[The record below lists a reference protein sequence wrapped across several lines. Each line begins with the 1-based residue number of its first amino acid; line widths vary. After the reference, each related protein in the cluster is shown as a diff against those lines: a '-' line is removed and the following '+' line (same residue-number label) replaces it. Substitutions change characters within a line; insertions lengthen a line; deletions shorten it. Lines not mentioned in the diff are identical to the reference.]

1 MSKEIDLSIQ
11 NVEAL
16 SIVAK
21 ALSSEVR
28 LSIIQLLNKNSLNV
42 NEISEK
48 LGIPASSAA
57 LNVKMLEEADL
68 IHTELQPGTRGSMKL
83 CSIKRGLIRIVLN
96 SAIIDHDN
104 TTFIE
109 MPIGNYVDFQVTP
122 TCGLVNN
129 SVYIDSEDDPRSF
142 YHPDH
147 TSAQL
152 IWFHSGYL
160 EYRFSNQ
167 SLENKSCHLLEISME
182 VCSEAPNYQNDW
194 PSDITLWINDIECG
208 TWTSPGDFG
217 GRRGKLNPAFWSDGS
232 TQFGMLK
239 TWRITDKGIFIDG
252 NLIQEGNINDLNLSN
267 NNYISVRI
275 GVKEDSKHV
284 GGMNLF
290 GNQFGDYS
298 QNIIMRLDSQNQ

>member
-1 MSKEIDLSIQ
+1 
-11 NVEAL
+11 
-16 SIVAK
+16 
-21 ALSSEVR
+21 
-28 LSIIQLLNKNSLNV
+28 
-42 NEISEK
+42 
-48 LGIPASSAA
+48 
-57 LNVKMLEEADL
+57 
-68 IHTELQPGTRGSMKL
+68 
-83 CSIKRGLIRIVLN
+83 
-96 SAIIDHDN
+96 
-104 TTFIE
+104 
-109 MPIGNYVDFQVTP
+109 
-122 TCGLVNN
+122 
-129 SVYIDSEDDPRSF
+129 
-142 YHPDH
+142 
-147 TSAQL
+147 
-152 IWFHSGYL
+152 
-160 EYRFSNQ
+160 
-167 SLENKSCHLLEISME
+167 ME

-252 NLIQEGNINDLNLSN
+252 NLVQEGNINDLNLSN

-275 GVKEDSKHV
+275 GIKEDSKHV

>member
-1 MSKEIDLSIQ
+1 MSKEIELNISDVESLS
-11 NVEAL
+11 A
-16 SIVAK
+16 VAK

-57 LNVKMLEEADL
+57 LNVKVLEEADL

-83 CSIKRGLIRIVLN
+83 CSIKRGTIKIILN
-96 SAIIDHDN
+96 SAIIDHDK

-109 MPIGNYVDFQVTP
+109 MPIGNYVDFEVTP
-122 TCGLVNN
+122 TCGLVN
-129 SVYIDSEDDPRSF
+129 SHVFIDSEDEPRSF
-142 YHPDH
+142 YHPER
-147 TSAQL
+147 TTAQL

-167 SLENKSCHLLEISME
+167 TLEKKNCHLLELSME
-182 VCSEAPNYQNDW
+182 ICSEAPNYQNDW
-194 PSDITLWINDIECG
+194 PSDITLWINGMECG
-208 TWTSPGDFG
+208 TWTCPGDFG
-217 GRRGKLNPAFWSDGS
+217 GRRGKLNPPFWSDGS

-239 TWRITDKGIFIDG
+239 TWRVTEKGVFIDG
-252 NLIQEGNINDLNLSN
+252 QAIGSTSIAQLQLQKG
-267 NNYISVRI
+267 NYISVRI
-275 GVKEDSKHV
+275 GVKEDSEHV

-290 GNQFGDYS
+290 GNQFGDYN
-298 QNIIMRLDSQNQ
+298 QNIIMRLDYED

>member
-1 MSKEIDLSIQ
+1 MSKEIELSIQ
-11 NVEAL
+11 EVENLAA
-16 SIVAK
+16 VAK

-57 LNVKMLEEADL
+57 LNVKVLEEADL
-68 IHTELQPGTRGSMKL
+68 IHTELQPGTRGAMKL
-83 CSIKRGLIRIVLN
+83 CSIKRGMIKIILN
-96 SAIIDHDN
+96 SAIIDHDK

-109 MPIGNYVDFQVTP
+109 MPIGNYVDFDVTP
-122 TCGLVNN
+122 TCGLVN
-129 SVYIDSEDDPRSF
+129 SHVFIDSEDEPRSF

-147 TSAQL
+147 TTAQL

-167 SLENKSCHLLEISME
+167 ALEKKNCHLLELSME
-182 VCSEAPNYQNDW
+182 ICSEAPNYQNDW
-194 PSDITLWINDIECG
+194 PSDITLWINGIECG
-208 TWTSPGDFG
+208 TWTCPGDFG
-217 GRRGKLNPAFWSDGS
+217 GRRGKLNPPFWSDGS

-239 TWRITDKGIFIDG
+239 TWRVTDKGVYIDG
-252 NLIQEGNINDLNLSN
+252 QAIGTTSIEDLNLDKGKF
-267 NNYISVRI
+267 IAVRI
-275 GVKEDSKHV
+275 GVKKDSIHV

-290 GNQFGDYS
+290 GNQFGDYA
-298 QNIIMRLDSQNQ
+298 QNIIMRLDYEDQ